1 MGYRAIRIC
10 LKEPHIFR
18 TQLRALLRAS
28 VYGRLNIMFPMIT
41 QLEQVRQIKQMIA
54 QLQRELTA
62 EKVPFRSDI
71 QYGIMVETPAAAVM
85 SDVLA
90 EEVDFFSIGTND

>member
-28 VYGRLNIMFPMIT
+28 VYGTLDIMFPMIG
-41 QLEQVRQIKQMIA
+41 QLEQVRQIKETVA
-54 QLQRELTA
+54 QVQRELEA
-62 EKVPFRSDI
+62 EGVPFNRDI
-71 QYGIMVETPAAAVM
+71 QYGIMVETPAAAIM

-90 EEVDFFSIGTND
+90 EEVDFFSSAPTT